1 MHYVGKVRKVT
12 PVVEPQERTH
22 KRLNGRAKKRKQYN
36 RRFNNKVQ
44 MVNGRI
50 AGPNKNHG
58 W

>member
-1 MHYVGKVRKVT
+1 MGKVRKVT